1 MNSRNPFAQGNK
13 APVNHDNMHIWI
25 DKCQKLA
32 LYLFNL
38 RNDKGKF
45 LCTGHRKTVIW
56 GFVFSIE
63 SIVSVVKDLLT
74 HTFFPYQYV
83 LTHKFSQDHIE
94 LLFNKLRQR
103 CGWNNNPNVLQFK
116 YALR

>member
-1 MNSRNPFAQGNK
+1 M
-13 APVNHDNMHIWI
+13 NHDNMHTWT

-32 LYLFNL
+32 LYLFKL
-38 RNDKGKF
+38 RSDKGKF
-45 LCTGHRKTVIW
+45 LRTGHRKPMIW

-74 HTFFPYQYV
+74 HTFCPYQYV
-83 LTHKFSQDHIE
+83 LTYKFSQDHIE

>member
-1 MNSRNPFAQGNK
+1 MVTQNFKVVKQQQNFIKKVDQAFDLMNSRNPFAQGNK

-45 LCTGHRKTVIW
+45 LHTGGRKTVIW

-63 SIVSVVKDLLT
+63 SIVSIVKDLVT
-74 HTFFPYQYV
+74 RTFCPYEYV
-83 LTHKFSQDHIE
+83 LTCKFS
-94 LLFNKLRQR
+94 
-103 CGWNNNPNVLQFK
+103 
-116 YALR
+116 